1 MAVDDVLAE
10 VKARLEAML
19 APINGGV
26 GEDASYDEGFE
37 AIKTEIDKVNA
48 LEGGK
53 TDWAAVVSL
62 GDTLLSEKSKDFR
75 VALYY
80 AAGAAVTSG
89 LKGVLDGLVVLLE
102 LSNAFW
108 EPMYPAL
115 KRPRARGNLCSWY
128 LDIAQ
133 PIVQAANPTA
143 KDRDTV
149 MAIDK
154 TFAELDGLLAERLG
168 DAYPGMGPLRDQIR
182 SLVNRVP
189 AEAPPPPPP
198 PPPPSMSQPQPQS
211 AQSSDGGSYEEPAVD
226 YVPDTNAPSAGGIG
240 IGVDDIVD
248 PGSAYQALA
257 QLAPLI
263 GRAADVMLASEPA
276 GADGFRLARA
286 AAWLLVGGTPY
297 NDGGATQLDGPR
309 EHVVS
314 ALNDLMNAGDWSG
327 LLGTAQQ
334 LAGEYPL
341 WLDPLRALAT
351 ALENLGPDY
360 AKARDV
366 VVRETGALL
375 ARAPELP
382 TLRFAD
388 GTPMASADTQAWA
401 AGLGGGGG
409 GGGAKSPVDKAVVDA
424 EKLVAS
430 EQLPQAIALLSR
442 VATQAT
448 APAHRFKARLELGKL
463 CLRMQLLDI
472 ARAQLEGLERLAEEH
487 RLSAWDPELCAEM
500 YASLYRVRKAQSQAN
515 YDDVELQKKTA
526 QSFEKLC
533 ELDAA
538 QAFRLMQEAS

>member
-10 VKARLEAML
+10 VKGRLEAML

-37 AIKTEIDKVNA
+37 AIKTEIDKVNS

-53 TDWAAVVSL
+53 TDWATVVSL
-62 GDTLLSEKSKDFR
+62 GDTLLTDKSKDFR

-80 AAGAAVTSG
+80 AAGTAMTGG

-128 LDIAQ
+128 LDVAQ

-143 KDRDTV
+143 KDRDVV

-154 TFAELDGLLAERLG
+154 VFGELDGLLAERLG

-189 AEAPPPPPP
+189 ADAPPPPPP
-198 PPPPSMSQPQPQS
+198 PPPPSMSQPQS
-211 AQSSDGGSYEEPAVD
+211 APSGDGQGYVEPAVD
-226 YVPDTNAPSAGGIG
+226 YVPDTNAPSAGGVG
-240 IGVDDIVD
+240 VGVDDITD
-248 PGSAYQALA
+248 PGSAYQALQ
-257 QLAPLI
+257 QLVPLI

-286 AAWLLVGGTPY
+286 AANLMIGGTPY
-297 NDGGATQLDGPR
+297 NEGGGTQIDGPR

-314 ALNDLMNAGDWSG
+314 ALNDMVAGGDWQN
-327 LLGTAQQ
+327 LVTTAQQ
-334 LAGEYPL
+334 LASEHPL
-341 WLDPLRALAT
+341 WLDAVRALTT

-366 VVRETGALL
+366 VVRETAALL

-388 GTPMASADTQAWA
+388 GTPMASADTQAWV

-409 GGGAKSPVDKAVVDA
+409 GGGAKSPVDKAVADA
-424 EKLVAS
+424 EKLVLA
-430 EQLPQAIALLSR
+430 EQLPQAITLLSR
-442 VATQAT
+442 VASQAT

-463 CLRMQLLDI
+463 CFKSQLLDI

-487 RLSAWDPELCAEM
+487 RLAAWDPELCAEM
-500 YASLYRVRKAQSQAN
+500 YATLYRVRKAQSQAN
-515 YDDVELQKKTA
+515 YEDVELQKKTA

-538 QAFRLMQEAS
+538 QAFRVMQEAS